1 MKLALLAG
9 ALVFAIL
16 QPWPRPSAA
25 LREACQLEEAGRFAV
40 QCDLEQ
46 AARKSG
52 REWLRRSLN
61 VYEDGVRLRQ
71 ADRAADVKRENP
83 GSFHTSGRVL
93 TLGSLDRSDPR
104 ENGRSYVVRAAE
116 FDPLGLAAHRREW
129 ASALTIAF
137 LLGCFVRQRFAT
149 LLLVAGSCSVA
160 GLLVQLVAV
169 VSESPVHV
177 DAGYAIP
184 AAEAIARGGRPYTT
198 LLFNYTPLGL
208 YEFAAW
214 SRSWPAENPPPYSWY
229 LGLVVLN
236 EAGCA
241 GLVFLLARAAGVA
254 REMAVLTSL
263 GLLSMTLWF
272 DGGRILFE
280 PLYLFPVLGA
290 AFLVSREPTPR
301 NLAGA
306 GALSAVAF
314 LTKQYGGFALAGA
327 LFFVLLS
334 ERERAR
340 RVATLAAGFALTL
353 GVLIAMLYAIGLD
366 ANGFLAQA
374 IGPNYPRRFETGWL
388 QLFLRQCAI
397 VLPALAV
404 PFLPGAWSRPA
415 VRVSVCF
422 LIAACGPFYFRQH
435 QYYFLNVCPWLFLLF
450 SVGATHLA
458 ERWPHKSGL
467 VTLAAALLLVSMPIR
482 AAAAQAVWIQNQTR
496 SEQLRRA
503 RLMNDAWPAG
513 LRTLMLAYPGFSQ
526 MTHYP
531 SPDEAALGYRFPHEV
546 TAGQLRLGFEKAGG
560 AWIDPKGM
568 YARGADRTLRD
579 AGTSLDAELER
590 NGFEKRQVIE
600 ERFELWVKKDR

>member
-1 MKLALLAG
+1 MKLALVAG

-16 QPWPRPSAA
+16 QPWPRPRVA
-25 LREACQLEEAGRFAV
+25 LREACDLEEAGRFAV
-40 QCDLEQ
+40 QCDLDQ
-46 AARKSG
+46 AARRSG
-52 REWLRRSLN
+52 REWLRRSLA

-93 TLGSLDRSDPR
+93 TLASLDRGDPR
-104 ENGRSYVVRAAE
+104 SNARAYVVRAAE
-116 FDPLGLAAHRREW
+116 FDPLGLAGSRREL
-129 ASALTIAF
+129 ASAVAIAF
-137 LLGCFVRQRFAT
+137 LLACFVRRRFDT
-149 LLLVAGSCSVA
+149 LLLVASTCTIA
-160 GLLVQLVAV
+160 GLLVQLAAV
-169 VSESPVHV
+169 FSESPIHV

-184 AAEAIARGGRPYTT
+184 AAEAIARGARPYTS
-198 LLFNYTPLGL
+198 LLFNYTPLGV

-214 SRSWPAENPPPYSWY
+214 SRAWPAENPPPYAWY

-241 GLVFLLARAAGVA
+241 GIVFVLARAAGVA
-254 REMAVLTSL
+254 RDLAALTAL
-263 GLLSMTLWF
+263 GYLSMTLWF

-280 PLYLFPVLGA
+280 PLYLLPVLGA
-290 AFLVSREPTPR
+290 AFLVSREATPR
-301 NLAGA
+301 NLAAA

-327 LFFVLLS
+327 LFSLLVS
-334 ERERAR
+334 ERDRLR
-340 RVATLAAGFALTL
+340 RIAALVAGFTLTL
-353 GVLIAMLYAIGLD
+353 GALLALLYAAGLD
-366 ANGFLAQA
+366 ANGFLVQA

-388 QLFLRQCAI
+388 RLFLRQCAV

-415 VRVSVCF
+415 VRVSLCF
-422 LIAACGPFYFRQH
+422 LVASCGPFYFRQH

-450 SVGATHLA
+450 ALGATHVS
-458 ERWPHKSGL
+458 ERWPAKSGL
-467 VTLAAALLLVSMPIR
+467 ITLAAALLLVSMPIR
-482 AAAAQAVWIQNQTR
+482 GAAAQAAWLQNETR

-513 LRTLMLAYPGFSQ
+513 LRTLMLLYPGFSQ
-526 MTHYP
+526 MTHYR
-531 SPDEAALGYRFPHEV
+531 SPDETAIGYRFPHEV
-546 TAGQLRLGFEKAGG
+546 TAEQLRLGFEKAAG
-560 AWIDPKGM
+560 AWIDPRGM
-568 YARGADRTLRD
+568 YARGADRTLRA
-579 AGTSLDAELER
+579 AGGSLDGELQR